1 MVSSKVKQDNAEI
14 NFVSTGLNLMK
25 KNVPLGAF
33 WHRLGQVNFFGSS
46 KTSAW
51 FESLDSKVK
60 DSLSIALVEDMKNM
74 ANEPLL
80 KTNES
85 LSDRE
90 KAIKISQRFKDQ
102 NPNFHPSG
110 LHLLPFP
117 LSLMNKKQKLK
128 YLANSISEEANKN
141 NHGRLSFAEE
151 ESKPSWWLEEMWG
164 WINVNKSL
172 HSIKETMYT
181 GEGTFDEFITKSMIN
196 LLHLAGM
203 DPERDILSMEGKSN
217 ILAKKRKQRGIL
229 EPSKALEYAEI
240 EKVQPQHNKFVGFTT
255 PRLSSNP
262 IRSTLSSQPVTYCTP
277 TSTPPPGQE
286 QAQYGLS
293 HEGSSGSSNF
303 ESPKQSNEKLEGND
317 DLNENE
323 VLLTEVFESVNT
335 ASEISSEVLKEVPLI
350 GSLSSFDL
358 LNSGKDGGQFT
369 YQPRRAI
376 GDSPFKCATNSAKI
390 KKRKIQF
397 QGFDRSKKSKVD
409 STAFVKVPGALESQL
424 GDCMIQ
430 RNSGGCSSSLY
441 KAAMQH
447 VNVGNFVASEEG
459 FEQLQSFAHAKLVE
473 WWPSFGHLFSFPTEV
488 KVESENNIRMV
499 KIPDGE
505 AFKKFL
511 KSDES
516 LYASLSKEVEIWILS
531 YVLNTYIF
539 LLTCD
544 VHDQAVPGSALVGV
558 PQWKTYAGTNVVSGL
573 VSPYTSNTNNLW
585 LIEKD
590 FDEYERAAHIKE
602 VELLERQ
609 KKIMGD
615 EVVNNQNVEN
625 ERLFN
630 DGLSKVSSGKYK
642 NGQIKQPMR
651 KDIKDKLKRKSKQFN
666 RKCETNFQMPFV
678 EPKLI
683 KKNVKS
689 QKPSLKRSAR
699 VADYKKPGL
708 TGIKNLGNTC
718 YMNSIL
724 QCLTNSPP
732 LLKYFMTR
740 NSEHELNC
748 NNEAKG
754 QLAMEFTEVMSN
766 LWSSQN
772 FCVSPLDFKN
782 IIGRLKREFAG
793 RKQQDSHEFLC
804 KMLEWLHGDTN
815 KVVFPGKELEQNCTD
830 SKDTAAAKRH
840 WRNYLERNQS
850 IIVQLFCG
858 QSRSTVKC
866 VSCKVES
873 VTYREF
879 TNLTLP
885 LPENSSY
892 VCLGDC
898 FGEYLKEEIAEK
910 FSCDMCGSSGNAT
923 KKTDI
928 VKLPP
933 LLVIHLKRFGQVGN
947 KTKKKYQTVHFD
959 LQNLDIGQFAMDSF
973 ENKFFKFNLYAVSN
987 HVGSLNG
994 GHYTAFCSNNPLKS
1008 WFKFDDQVV
1017 SNLDPSDVVTPAAY
1031 VLFYSALVGSD

>member
-240 EKVQPQHNKFVGFTT
+240 GKVQPQHNKFVGFTT

-488 KVESENNIRMV
+488 KVESENNARIV

-573 VSPYTSNTNNLW
+573 ISPYTSNTNNLW
-585 LIEKD
+585 LLIKD
-590 FDEYERAAHIKE
+590 SDAEIQRIVINAE
-602 VELLERQ
+602 VESFERNLN
-609 KKIMGD
+609 
-615 EVVNNQNVEN
+615 VVVE
-625 ERLFN
+625 LVDGN
-630 DGLSKVSSGKYK
+630 DNL
-642 NGQIKQPMR
+642 IMR
-651 KDIKDKLKRKSKQFN
+651 KQKEKKSKKEPRTHIMTKERKEKLLRKTKGSKKKASTILRINSTKSKQVS
-666 RKCETNFQMPFV
+666 ET
-678 EPKLI
+678 I
-683 KKNVKS
+683 KNIEDKNVATKS
-689 QKPSLKRSAR
+689 EI
-699 VADYKKPGL
+699 YYIFE
-708 TGIKNLGNTC
+708 IKQNKI
-718 YMNSIL
+718 SIDDMPKIP
-724 QCLTNSPP
+724 TNSVQ
-732 LLKYFMTR
+732 
-740 NSEHELNC
+740 E
-748 NNEAKG
+748 
-754 QLAMEFTEVMSN
+754 
-766 LWSSQN
+766 
-772 FCVSPLDFKN
+772 
-782 IIGRLKREFAG
+782 
-793 RKQQDSHEFLC
+793 
-804 KMLEWLHGDTN
+804 
-815 KVVFPGKELEQNCTD
+815 KELELDKLDLSIATSRAEFEKEMARVD
-830 SKDTAAAKRH
+830 RSIARERKRQSEFK
-840 WRNYLERNQS
+840 ERL
-850 IIVQLFCG
+850 V
-858 QSRSTVKC
+858 
-866 VSCKVES
+866 
-873 VTYREF
+873 
-879 TNLTLP
+879 
-885 LPENSSY
+885 ENSVRRDRLEKELSAPVLRGMFRKNKDY
-892 VCLGDC
+892 FMKIKC
-898 FGEYLKEEIAEK
+898 GEVKSLRHNEYFE
-910 FSCDMCGSSGNAT
+910 SGIKRDKLNFQ
-923 KKTDI
+923 KI
-928 VKLPP
+928 VDPFNDE
-933 LLVIHLKRFGQVGN
+933 HLKVLWEELSLIWM
-947 KTKKKYQTVHFD
+947 KTKKDISDNAEYMEKVMVSECFLKFYMDFFD
-959 LQNLDIGQFAMDSF
+959 IDDTKEAEQRILETPVDGDSDG
-973 ENKFFKFNLYAVSN
+973 ELY
-987 HVGSLNG
+987 L
-994 GHYTAFCSNNPLKS
+994 
-1008 WFKFDDQVV
+1008 
-1017 SNLDPSDVVTPAAY
+1017 
-1031 VLFYSALVGSD
+1031 